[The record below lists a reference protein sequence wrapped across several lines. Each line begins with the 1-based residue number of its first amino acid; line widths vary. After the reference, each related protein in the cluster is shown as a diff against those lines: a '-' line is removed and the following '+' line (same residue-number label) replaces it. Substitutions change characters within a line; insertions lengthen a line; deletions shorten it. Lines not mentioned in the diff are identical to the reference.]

1 MLKLLAPLIAL
12 VCAPFFTGSTAY
24 GQNHPDHPPLVTGP
38 GGQIGIYGPHGKFIG
53 IDDDPETVL
62 GGKFSL
68 GATPGNPS
76 GSLAP
81 PTLISSFPAGTV
93 VHYTIPTI
101 PGNPGQLRPWQES
114 FLVGVP
120 KKTGSAS
127 LPVLVLF
134 HGAYENEWSVYE
146 KTDYFLLAMRRG
158 WIVIAPLGAHAHNYG
173 IEYSQLN
180 VEAALEFL
188 AHYIA
193 PSFKV
198 TVDADRF
205 YAVGFS
211 MGGGAAMSFAARH
224 MDPSGLRFAGA
235 VNLSGTTSLPWVH
248 WSQEVGDFFSQS
260 HMFGAPPDDPNVTF
274 DYLRVSSIDLNY
286 WNSTY
291 GNNDIDP
298 NTDMIRN
305 LSRGPVLSSYCRIEN
320 ESKSMLR
327 TTLAAHEHLA
337 DPSGLD
343 NKKARLVISGQKIG
357 NKRHS
362 WTNLRENRVL
372 NFLAPLSYQNPKDGK
387 TFSTLADRDGGWHCF
402 EVVQA
407 VPRVFSP
414 FRSFIKKS
422 ANSIMV
428 TEVEN
433 IAELKLPSPSS
444 VGLRTS
450 VKGQVKVLT
459 YFFDTADGDP
469 LKLILGEFTDQPT
482 KVERKGIPGSWSWK
496 KKTSELTLDEPGTD
510 GFVTWKITLP

>member
-1 MLKLLAPLIAL
+1 M
-12 VCAPFFTGSTAY
+12 
-24 GQNHPDHPPLVTGP
+24 
-38 GGQIGIYGPHGKFIG
+38 GIYGPHGKFIG

-68 GATPGNPS
+68 GATPSNSS

-81 PTLISSFPAGTV
+81 PSLISFSPAGTV
-93 VHYTIPTI
+93 THYTIANV
-101 PGNPGQLRPWQES
+101 PGSKWQES

-120 KKTGSAS
+120 RKTGSSS

-134 HGAYENEWSVYE
+134 HGDHENEWSVYE
-146 KTDYFLLAMRRG
+146 KTDYFTLAMRRG
-158 WIVIAPLGAHAHNYG
+158 WIVIAPLGAHVRNFG

-180 VEAALEFL
+180 VEAALEQL
-188 AHYIA
+188 VLTIA
-193 PSFKV
+193 PSA
-198 TVDADRF
+198 DLDRF

-211 MGGGAAMSFAARH
+211 MGGGAAPSFAARH
-224 MDPSGLRFAGA
+224 MDPKGLHFAGT
-235 VNLSGTTSLPWVH
+235 VILSGTTALPWVH
-248 WSQEVGDFFSQS
+248 WSTEVRKLFESPL
-260 HMFGAPPDDPNVTF
+260 MFGAPPDDSNVTF
-274 DYLRVSSIDLNY
+274 DYLRVSSIDLDL
-286 WNSTY
+286 WNSSH

-298 NTDMIRN
+298 DTDMIRN

-320 ESKSMLR
+320 ESKSMLI

-343 NKKARLVISGQKIG
+343 NKRARLVISEQKKG
-357 NKRHS
+357 NKRHD
-362 WTNLRENRVL
+362 WTNLGENRVL
-372 NFLAPLSYQNPKDGK
+372 NFLAPLSYQNPKNGK

-402 EVVQA
+402 EIVQA

-422 ANSIMV
+422 ANLIMV

-450 VKGQVKVLT
+450 EKGQVKVLT
-459 YFFDTADGDP
+459 YYFDTADGVP
-469 LKLILGEFTDQPT
+469 LKLILGEFTAQPT
-482 KVERKGIPGSWSWK
+482 KVERKGIPGSWSWDAA
-496 KKTSELTLDEPGTD
+496 TSELTLYEPATD
-510 GFVTWKITLP
+510 GFVKWEITLP